1 MNRDIIELREVITKL
16 VPLLAGKGLR
26 VTQRGSQ
33 AYVQTNPDTF
43 QPEVVNIPNIP
54 DNADSEFIA
63 AISGFIDHEVAHV
76 LHTDWTWYGA
86 KGGMTRRDLRD
97 PKKLA
102 FMQTHNIIEDVM
114 IEREQVK
121 TFPGAARNLATTR
134 RWFLAKI
141 TDVALKGVKDPKE
154 QFRYILV
161 PMMRALGGHEEMQD
175 WMDKHGHWKHPY
187 VAELL
192 KLMKPATLELL
203 KKATTTK
210 ETFAIATEVHDILTG
225 KILPPP
231 PAMPSAGKPDP
242 KQPPQPGEKGKSQD
256 KPEKEAGEGDGD
268 GERDHSKSKPGKN
281 GKGEKTEADDKG
293 AGSGDDKQSSEGAS
307 KSKADKKD
315 KSKGEDEDEEEG
327 AASGKSDDADEGED
341 GAGENEAGDEDADGD
356 DDGDAPG
363 EGEEDSGEDTSD
375 DDSADADPS
384 SEMGDGDEENDA
396 SGEDEDP
403 QDEAEEDGADGSDDG
418 SDGGGSSPSGESS
431 DDGDSDDDGDEGP
444 RRNEVASVITA
455 GADAG
460 GVGEV
465 GEGSDQE
472 TQGGG
477 GGVGNA
483 GAKSLFDYEDGDFEK
498 VDMSA
503 QIAIKISQEA
513 VKALNPREYNVFTRE
528 LDEIKPVQVPTNL
541 DPKWV
546 PQMEDETRQMTSKMQ
561 KDIERALAS
570 QSHVIRTPGHKS
582 GKLHA
587 PSLFRVPQGDP
598 RVFSQKQEHVSK
610 DTAVSVVIDNSGS
623 MGGAKMS
630 LAMTAG
636 YALCSTLDRVK
647 IAHEVIGFTTGG
659 WFGMPD
665 SMRKAMAED
674 AKQARISWDRTG
686 PLVLP
691 IYKTFDERLSATVK
705 ARFAFMKNAQAGLA
719 GNVDGESLEYCAER
733 LLKRS
738 EKRKVMLVLSDGQ
751 PAGSHKAPAH
761 LSYVVGQL
769 GKMGIECIGIGIMDD
784 SVSRFYPK
792 YTVLK
797 KAEDLP
803 GQVMTEIKKILTGV

>member
-43 QPEVVNIPNIP
+43 QPELVNIPNIP
-54 DNADSEFIA
+54 DNANSEFIA

-76 LHTDWTWYGA
+76 LHTDWKWYGA
-86 KGGMTRRDLRD
+86 KGGMTKRDLRD

-102 FMQTHNIIEDVM
+102 FMNTHNIIEDVM

-121 TFPGAARNLATTR
+121 TFPGAARNLSVTR
-134 RWFLAKI
+134 KWFLEKI
-141 TDVALKGVKDPKE
+141 TDEALKGVKDPKE
-154 QFRYILV
+154 QFRYIIV

-175 WMDKHGHWKHPY
+175 WMDKRGFWKHPY
-187 VAELL
+187 VEELL

-210 ETFAIATEVHDILTG
+210 ETFEIATEVHDILMG

-231 PAMPSAGKPDP
+231 PPMPSAGKPDP
-242 KQPPQPGEKGKSQD
+242 KQKPQPGGQGKSQD

-281 GKGEKTEADDKG
+281 GKGEKSEADDKG
-293 AGSGDDKQSSEGAS
+293 AGSGGEDGKSDSG
-307 KSKADKKD
+307 KSKGKPDKKD
-315 KSKGEDEDEEEG
+315 KSKDEGDEEEEG
-327 AASGKSDDADEGED
+327 AG
-341 GAGENEAGDEDADGD
+341 AGDEEEADAD
-356 DDGDAPG
+356 DDGDSSG
-363 EGEEDSGEDTSD
+363 EGE
-375 DDSADADPS
+375 DDSEDDASGDGDADADDPGEMDDG
-384 SEMGDGDEENDA
+384 SEKDDA

-403 QDEAEEDGADGSDDG
+403 EGEGDEGGDEGSEDG
-418 SDGGGSSPSGESS
+418 SDGDDGSSSDESS
-431 DDGDSDDDGDEGP
+431 DDGDNGDEDEGG
-444 RRNEVASVITA
+444 RRNEVASVITS

-498 VDMSA
+498 VDMSS
-503 QIAIKISQEA
+503 QIAIKISDEA
-513 VKALNPREYNVFTRE
+513 VKAMNPREYLVFSRE
-528 LDEIKPVQVPTNL
+528 MDEIKPVQVPTDM

-546 PQMEDETRQMTSKMQ
+546 PEMEEETRQMTSKMQ
-561 KDIERALAS
+561 KDIERMMAS

-587 PSLFRVPQGDP
+587 PSLFRVTQGDP
-598 RVFSQKQEHVSK
+598 RVFSQKQEHTSK

-623 MGGAKMS
+623 MGGAKMA

-647 IAHEVIGFTTGG
+647 IANEVIGFTTGG
-659 WFGMPD
+659 WYGMPE
-665 SMRKAMAED
+665 SMRKAMADD
-674 AKQARISWDRTG
+674 AKKARIAWDRTT

-691 IYKTFDERLSATVK
+691 IYKTFDERLTATVK
-705 ARFAFMKNAQAGLA
+705 ARFAFMKNAQAGLV

-733 LLKRS
+733 LIKRT

-751 PAGSHKAPAH
+751 PAGSHKSGPH
-761 LSYVVGQL
+761 LTHVVEQL
-769 GKMGIECIGIGIMDD
+769 GKMGIECIGIGIMDS
-784 SVSRFYPK
+784 SVQRFYPK

-797 KAEDLP
+797 RAQDLP
-803 GQVMTEIKKILTGV
+803 TQVMTEIKKILTGI